1 MSNSS
6 SSKNEEREI
15 SPEEQL
21 AIEIAASF
29 GSKIIIIWKMKVRTI
44 IITTTTTTTTT
55 TSRLMKVKE
64 MVMI

>member
-1 MSNSS
+1 MSNSSS

-29 GSKIIIIWKMKVRTI
+29 GTKMNHNKIHFM
-44 IITTTTTTTTT
+44 
-55 TSRLMKVKE
+55 
-64 MVMI
+64 